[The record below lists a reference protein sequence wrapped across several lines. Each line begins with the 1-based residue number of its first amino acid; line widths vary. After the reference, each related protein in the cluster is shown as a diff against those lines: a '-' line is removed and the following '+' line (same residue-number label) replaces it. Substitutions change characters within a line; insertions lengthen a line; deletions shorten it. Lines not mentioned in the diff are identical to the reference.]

1 MEAYENDFR
10 LVTNAASRSLAS
22 ALSNLEVGN
31 GGGVSSGV
39 TGSVVASGSLSHLDH
54 AEESLEEASA
64 ILASM
69 DLQMHTL
76 PEPKKRE
83 AERMLR
89 VYRADLDQLRGEMRT
104 TRLAVQRK
112 TKDDEREELLPAN
125 AVQSLQERSKLV
137 DATQRLQ
144 RTTDRIHDS
153 RRMAAETEMVG
164 ANLLEDLGFQRTTI
178 SRTRDNV
185 SLKNGLTFIMECIIL
200 KVVSRNFARCAC
212 WSLKLGT
219 MDDVLTQ
226 GRGFIDSMARRNWI
240 NRIVLN
246 GLGAV
251 AILACLFVIV
261 SKFWKK

>member
-178 SRTRDNV
+178 SRTRDN
-185 SLKNGLTFIMECIIL
+185 
-200 KVVSRNFARCAC
+200 
-212 WSLKLGT
+212 LGT